1 LRRLLRSRVLA
12 LRDLRR
18 PGDPSVYVSADKLKQ
33 PARFGTFHI
42 EVVTP
47 EIEPCREE
55 GILRA
60 VKSCLI
66 HNTLLYAPAIE
77 VMVNISARMRR

>member
-1 LRRLLRSRVLA
+1 LRARSLPA
-12 LRDLRR
+12 GGL
-18 PGDPSVYVSADKLKQ
+18 SVHVSADKLKQ
-33 PARFGTFHI
+33 PARLGAFHI

-47 EIEPCREE
+47 EIDPCHEE

-66 HNTLLYAPAIE
+66 HNTLLHAPAIE
-77 VMVNISARMRR
+77 VMVNTPSAIAA